1 MNNQRIEN
9 ITYITGFE
17 DDNKEGKSKEYSS
30 RNSPNQNSN
39 NNCKTL
45 DYSNSKKSKKVISIV
60 FPTIQ
65 IDTKIKNSIF
75 PPSSSQKY
83 MKLHKNSNKDE
94 KIYKSHKNMMNPS
107 SKLKNYSR
115 FDKKNFFKNE
125 NDSKD
130 NINYNNIN
138 YCLTSDE
145 KKSMPNIKKIECNLN
160 LDNSFNNNNILYNNN
175 NIPSSSSKT
184 HIVKRKLYNKL
195 KNDFEFDKFFKKE
208 LQMEKKAKLFPYFLD
223 RLSPRIFQKKNANK
237 KNNETSNE
245 NNPGY
250 KYSTIFYKNKVIPYI
265 EALDVKKLSYILPPI
280 ILGSRFNVQ
289 DKSSDITEKEKFYN
303 EIEKLEKGRKK
314 GISENKKLSKK
325 GILQMMKAKKLL
337 QYKFLIHKTQKTISN
352 TKGKINKDYNQLKIS
367 LNQFDDWND
376 GENDNII
383 F

>member
-1 MNNQRIEN
+1 MDNQRIEN
-9 ITYITGFE
+9 IAYITGFE

-39 NNCKTL
+39 TNCKTL

-65 IDTKIKNSIF
+65 IDTKIKNSKF
-75 PPSSSQKY
+75 SSSSSQKY
-83 MKLHKNSNKDE
+83 MKLYKNSNKDE
-94 KIYKSHKNMMNPS
+94 KIYKSHKNMMNPI
-107 SKLKNYSR
+107 SKIKNYSK
-115 FDKKNFFKNE
+115 FDKRNIFKN
-125 NDSKD
+125 DSRD

-138 YCLTSDE
+138 YCLTTDE
-145 KKSMPNIKKIECNLN
+145 KKNMKKKKKNEYNLN
-160 LDNSFNNNNILYNNN
+160 LDNSLNNNNILYNNN
-175 NIPSSSSKT
+175 NNNTPSSSSKT
-184 HIVKRKLYNKL
+184 HLVKQKLFNKL
-195 KNDFEFDKFFKKE
+195 KNDLVLDKFFKKE
-208 LQMEKKAKLFPYFLD
+208 LQMEEKAKLFPYFLK
-223 RLSPRIFQKKNANK
+223 RLSPKLLPKKNTNE

-245 NNPGY
+245 NNRGY
-250 KYSTIFYKNKVIPYI
+250 KYSTIIYKNKVIPYI
-265 EALDVKKLSYILPPI
+265 EALDVKKLSNILPPI

-337 QYKFLIHKTQKTISN
+337 KYKFLINKTQKTISN

-367 LNQFDDWND
+367 LNQFDDWKD
-376 GENDNII
+376 GENDNAI